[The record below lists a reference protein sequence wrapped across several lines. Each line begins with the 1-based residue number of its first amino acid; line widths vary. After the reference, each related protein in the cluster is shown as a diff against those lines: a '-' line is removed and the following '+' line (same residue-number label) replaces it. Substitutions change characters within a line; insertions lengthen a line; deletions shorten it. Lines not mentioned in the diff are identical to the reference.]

1 MVAPRWFVGFDSLMQ
16 LIGSIIALSIA
27 YYALKGYR
35 LTRERT
41 LFYLHFSFVLLGVG
55 LFTDGVV
62 TLPAA
67 RLPGLL
73 PLANITNY
81 IRISTEII
89 GYGLLLYAY
98 LRRTKQTMV
107 ESATVTAIIG
117 DSSILELTVF
127 FILSYITIQCAM
139 NYGVKKDRNSL
150 LVLFGF
156 LLLAVSH
163 LLSIVPPLFPLIF
176 VASHVAQLLGFICLL
191 AMLVRVAEI
200 T

>member
-62 TLPAA
+62 TLPAT

-73 PLANITNY
+73 PLANITYY

-98 LRRTKQTMV
+98 LRRTKQTLI
-107 ESATVTAIIG
+107 ESAPVTAIIG
-117 DSSILELTVF
+117 HSSILELIVF

-139 NYGVKKDRNSL
+139 NYSVKKDRNVL
-150 LVLFGF
+150 LVLLGF

-163 LLSIVPPLFPLIF
+163 LLSMVPPLLPLLF